1 MCVWVGCVFVC
12 VQRKLSPNGE
22 VGESES
28 QGKDRDR
35 RDGPGIVQ
43 SIGQFC
49 WAVISS
55 ENKRFFDK
63 WRNIKTEWK
72 NANIKLGMV
81 ISSNTNFTDF
91 HRLRSHPLPN
101 THSHTHPIPALTSH
115 THQWI
120 LCSFSLSIK
129 RNLLFHS
136 YSLSSQLLLSF
147 KHTSLYS

>member
-1 MCVWVGCVFVC
+1 MYVWVGCVSVC

-63 WRNIKTEWK
+63 WRNIKTEGK
-72 NANIKLGMV
+72 NANLKLGMV
-81 ISSNTNFTDF
+81 ISPNTNFTDF
-91 HRLRSHPLPN
+91 LRLQSHLLPN

-115 THQWI
+115 THT
-120 LCSFSLSIK
+120 SM
-129 RNLLFHS
+129 NTLLIFPL
-136 YSLSSQLLLSF
+136 YQEEFTFSQLLTVESTFTLSQ
-147 KHTSLYS
+147 TY